1 MNILNI
7 SAAIVSINMVSEM
20 DLHPYAVSITELKP
34 RANDRNISPQHIS
47 LLG

>member
-7 SAAIVSINMVSEM
+7 SAAIVSINMASEM
-20 DLHPYAVSITELKP
+20 DLHPYAVSTTELKP
-34 RANDRNISPQHIS
+34 RPNDRNISPQHIS